1 HRGADR
7 DRARPG
13 PVDDPA
19 RQDGARRRHQSA
31 DGVGARRQHHAAVR
45 DRVRDRRRVGGT
57 GRRARRAR
65 ALAVAR
71 HGVFDPDRKLHR
83 HRDRRHGLDRGRA
96 GLGAADRHGPRLWH
110 HRLPQIHR
118 RPDLHHD
125 DRDPAAAAAGPVR
138 SPVMMG
144 SSTLRDAIVA
154 LIGLLVVLA
163 IPLLHRS
170 PAFED
175 FIIRL
180 SAMALFATS
189 LNLLVGNTGM
199 VSFGH
204 GMFYGLGAY
213 IFALTMQ
220 MTSLSLPVAAVLAV
234 LGTTL
239 IALCVGAICVR
250 LSTDYFAFITLAFQ
264 MLIFSVI
271 ISWQTLTGGDQGL
284 RGGIPRR
291 EIFGFE
297 LASQLHLY
305 QFCAVVAVLG
315 LLALRHISASPFG
328 QTLRMI
334 RDNEDRTSFLG
345 VVLWRARLWAFTI
358 AGGFAGLGGVLAAL
372 FVSGAYPELAD
383 WPNSGQAI
391 FAVMLGGIDSFLG
404 PVLGAM
410 ILLALNDV
418 VTRFTEYHG
427 LVLGLVILAFA
438 LGLRRGVLDFLRLA
452 WPGRSR

>member
-1 HRGADR
+1 
-7 DRARPG
+7 
-13 PVDDPA
+13 
-19 RQDGARRRHQSA
+19 
-31 DGVGARRQHHAAVR
+31 
-45 DRVRDRRRVGGT
+45 
-57 GRRARRAR
+57 
-65 ALAVAR
+65 
-71 HGVFDPDRKLHR
+71 
-83 HRDRRHGLDRGRA
+83 
-96 GLGAADRHGPRLWH
+96 
-110 HRLPQIHR
+110 
-118 RPDLHHD
+118 
-125 DRDPAAAAAGPVR
+125 VR
-138 SPVMMG
+138 SQHA
-144 SSTLRDAIVA
+144 LRDVAIAAVA
-154 LIGLLVVLA
+154 LIVVLA
-163 IPLLHRS
+163 IPLFHRS

-213 IFALTMQ
+213 AFALTMQ
-220 MTSLSLPVAAVLAV
+220 MTDLLLPVAAVLAV
-234 LGTTL
+234 LITTF
-239 IALCVGAICVR
+239 AAFCVGAICVR
-250 LSTDYFAFITLAFQ
+250 LGTDYFAFITLAVQ
-264 MLIFSVI
+264 MLFYSVI
-271 ISWQTLTGGDQGL
+271 ISWQTFTGGDQGL

-305 QFCAVVAVLG
+305 QFCAIVAVLG
-315 LLALRHISASPFG
+315 LLALRHN
-328 QTLRMI
+328 
-334 RDNEDRTSFLG
+334 DNRASFLG
-345 VVLWRARLWAFTI
+345 IVLWRARLWAFTI
-358 AGGFAGLGGVLAAL
+358 AGAFAGLGGVLAAL

-391 FAVMLGGIDSFLG
+391 FAVMLGGINSFLG

-418 VTRFTEYHG
+418 VTRVTEYQG
-427 LVLGLVILAFA
+427 LVLGIVILAFT